1 MGGVTE
7 VADLLGVSR
16 QRLSRLRER
25 PDFPDPIGELA
36 VGPIWDLDAVKE
48 WNGSGSRQSS
58 AGRPSASAAARTL
71 GSRFVLE
78 EKIGFGGFADVF
90 RAADRKQ
97 AGRLVA
103 VKVLQD
109 VAALNQEAVRRFRR
123 ELRLLEGL
131 SHPNVIRVLGH
142 GETVEEGL
150 WYAMPLAQGSLADS
164 REEITGN
171 TAVILGVMRQVCA
184 GLAHI
189 HEQKI
194 FHRDLKPGNVLR
206 TGEGSWAIADLGLA
220 VEVER
225 QTTALTSTLRGGLGS
240 VWYTA
245 PEQWKSAGAADARS
259 DIYSVGKVL
268 QELVTGEPPVN
279 TDMPAGPL
287 RPVVERATENRP
299 EDRYQTVAMFLSAVE
314 AALGGPGDWE
324 SPEEAAKRLLQ
335 RVRLPKPPVEDLDE
349 LLTWALALDEND
361 WEDMSAL
368 SRVLPWISRWSVQ
381 QLWSRNRDA
390 FRRVFR
396 RYSAHV
402 ASSTGFDFGYCDVLA
417 DFARHAVEKTG
428 DMAVLRATVSSLAPL
443 GYHHNRWHVRDV
455 LTGILQSVR
464 DSEAAMAAVEGM
476 RDAGRT
482 AVAWSVN
489 DFSVRSL
496 HPLLRAEIENFL
508 NTSQAS

>member
-7 VADLLGVSR
+7 ISELLGVSR

-36 VGPIWDLDAVKE
+36 VGPIWDMDAVEAWK
-48 WNGSGSRQSS
+48 GSGSRQSS

-71 GSRFVLE
+71 GGRFVLE
-78 EKIGFGGFADVF
+78 EKIGSGGFADVF

-131 SHPNVIRVLGH
+131 SHPSVIPVLGYA
-142 GETVEEGL
+142 ETEEEGL
-150 WYAMPLAQGSLADS
+150 WYAMPLAQGSLADFL
-164 REEITGN
+164 EEMTGS
-171 TAVILGVMRQVCA
+171 TAVILGVIRQVCA

-206 TGEGSWAIADLGLA
+206 TGEGSWAISDLGLA

-245 PEQWKSAGAADARS
+245 PEQWKSAGTADARS
-259 DIYSVGKVL
+259 DIYSLGKIL

-279 TDMPAGPL
+279 TEMPAGPL

-299 EDRYQTVAMFLSAVE
+299 EDRYQTVTMFLSAVE
-314 AALGGPGDWE
+314 AAVGGPRGWE

-335 RVRLPKPPVEDLDE
+335 RVRLPKPPGEDLDE
-349 LLTWALALDEND
+349 LLTWALALDENEWD
-361 WEDMSAL
+361 DMSAL
-368 SRVLPWISRWSVQ
+368 SRVLPWISPWSVQ

-402 ASSTGFDFGYCDVLA
+402 ASSRYDFGYCDVLA

-428 DMAVLRATVSSLAPL
+428 DMAVLRATVSSLTLL
-443 GYHHNRWHVRDV
+443 GYNHNRWHVRDV

-464 DSEAAMAAVEGM
+464 DSEAAMAALEGM
-476 RDAGRT
+476 RDADRA
-482 AVAWSVN
+482 AVAWSVT
-489 DFSVRSL
+489 DFSIRSL
-496 HPLLRAEIENFL
+496 HPLLRAEIQNFL